1 MENTD
6 MRQPQAETPLE
17 EANAGNVT
25 GGEGA
30 MERSAGERVPFQR
43 LIENEYR
50 QDYEAAVSQ
59 RIQAAIQ
66 QRFRNHQDYKAK
78 WETYQ
83 PVLDALKERY
93 GGESVQP
100 VEMAARLRAET
111 ARSRTAQANQNAR
124 DWATRKHF
132 GELNRQA
139 EELKKAFPDF
149 DLMREISNPAFLR
162 LTAPGSRMSVK
173 DAFYAIHG
181 EEIQRDSM
189 RYAAKRAGE
198 SIAASVR
205 AGASRPMEN
214 GLQGQSAVTLG
225 IDIAHMDKKTRQQYR
240 QRIRSGEEINFRDK
254 I

>member
-6 MRQPQAETPLE
+6 MRQLPQEMSQAETD
-17 EANAGNVT
+17 AGNVT
-25 GGEGA
+25 GEEESLEENG
-30 MERSAGERVPFQR
+30 GERIPFQR

-50 QDYEAAVSQ
+50 QDYEAAVGQ

-66 QRFRNHQDYKAK
+66 QRFRNHQDYKTK
-78 WETYQ
+78 WDAYQ
-83 PVLDALKERY
+83 PVMDALKERY
-93 GGESVQP
+93 GGENVQP
-100 VEMAARLRAET
+100 AEMAARLRAET
-111 ARSRTAQANQNAR
+111 AQSRKDPAESNAR
-124 DWATRKHF
+124 NMATRRHF
-132 GELNRQA
+132 ENLTRQA
-139 EELKKAFPDF
+139 EELKRDFPDF

-173 DAFYAIHG
+173 DAFYAVHG

-189 RYAAKRAGE
+189 RYAAQRAGE

-205 AGASRPMEN
+205 AGASRPLEN

-240 QRIRSGEEINFRDK
+240 QRIHSGEEINFRDK